1 MNEVNVIVEEIDDT
15 IIVEVNPVN
24 DEVTVVV
31 DRVVNAIG
39 YITTHSALTLDD
51 GTDPHGI
58 TLPGGELS
66 NVPNTDFTIPV
77 GLNTDKVGVTTEEE
91 NTIDSITSGE
101 PTGSDQVVNVVSLTQ
116 AEYDAGVIA
125 LTINATTIYNI
136 TDA

>member
-1 MNEVNVIVEEIDDT
+1 M
-15 IIVEVNPVN
+15 
-24 DEVTVVV
+24 

-77 GLNTDKVGVTTEEE
+77 GLNTAKVGVTTEEE
-91 NTIDSITSGE
+91 NTIDSITAGE
-101 PTGSDQVVNVVSLTQ
+101 PTGSDQVVNVVSLLQ
-116 AEYDAGVIA
+116 AEYDGGAKV
-125 LTINATTIYNI
+125 ATTFYII